1 MEKFNLYELN
11 NMVMTDRSTT
21 AVHGLSRDVTN
32 DLPKDNANFR
42 LLKDQNGSDSHG
54 TSSNEYDEYI
64 STNDGQLGF
73 MYEDDGNYNNVKS
86 TARNIPREFQA
97 PVLQTNYFDEEYPDL
112 YGKHEIRGEYTTEIY
127 YHICSIRIFLRL
139 QNSYISIFVQKQL
152 GLCFLQITIEF

>member
-42 LLKDQNGSDSHG
+42 LLKDQKGSDSHG

-127 YHICSIRIFLRL
+127 YHICRIRIL
-139 QNSYISIFVQKQL
+139 QHSYISIFVLKQL